1 MLATKNDLFEELQL
15 STEIV
20 TLSSGK
26 EIIVTEI
33 TAPDYMELC
42 KFCAIGDM
50 KSPDEDGNI
59 KLDISKF
66 NGALLAYCVVDDKG
80 ERVFDDSDIDQ
91 LINSANKP
99 LMNIVG
105 VAKRL
110 NGLSG
115 TEEKSLGS
123 TEGDSSTGE

>member
-1 MLATKNDLFEELQL
+1 MLATKNDLFEELKL
-15 STEIV
+15 STETV

-26 EIIVTEI
+26 EVIVSEI

-42 KFCAIGDM
+42 NLCAIGDM
-50 KSPDEDGNI
+50 QSPDANGNI
-59 KLDISKF
+59 KLDIGKF
-66 NGALLAYCVVDDKG
+66 NGTLLAYCVVNNKG
-80 ERVFDDSDIDQ
+80 ERIFDDSDIEK

-99 LMNIVG
+99 LMQIVD

-115 TEEKSLGS
+115 KEEKASELI
-123 TEGDSSTGE
+123 EGGSSTGE